1 MNKGGKIKNEL
12 AEEDIIHF
20 YGEIKKIE
28 DEDVNT
34 PLYTGL
40 YDALYNIEFNY
51 GPFDQDKKLID
62 KLSYKEI
69 MEGLNKPGGYE
80 PNPHL
85 DKLEAQEDY
94 IKNKTPG
101 AGWGEQ
107 GNPFNFTPNLFG
119 DRYHGIPTSRR
130 QEPAAG
136 GSEPGLVEFPN
147 FDRNPQVTNHPNQL
161 ELNDDD
167 DTTHVEPIEEI
178 TGGYKKKSRKSRKS
192 KKRSKKSRKN
202 KKSRNKSKTKHKK
215 RK

>member
-1 MNKGGKIKNEL
+1 MNRGGKIKNEL
-12 AEEDIIHF
+12 AEKDINYF

-40 YDALYNIEFNY
+40 YDALYNIEFKY
-51 GPFDQDKKLID
+51 GPFDQDKKLKD

-80 PNPHL
+80 PDPYL
-85 DKLEAQEDY
+85 DRLTAQEKY
-94 IKNKTPG
+94 IENRTSG
-101 AGWGEQ
+101 AGWEEQ
-107 GNPFNFTPNLFG
+107 ENPFNFTRTNLFEPS
-119 DRYHGIPTSRR
+119 YHGIPTSQRPG
-130 QEPAAG
+130 PAAG

-147 FDRNPQVTNHPNQL
+147 FDPNAQETNHPNQL
-161 ELNDDD
+161 EPND
-167 DTTHVEPIEEI
+167 DTTHVKPIEEI

-202 KKSRNKSKTKHKK
+202 KKSRNKSKTKRKK